1 MHHPGQ
7 RGAGAP
13 QDQADKN
20 EFAYA
25 AAFGVNRAGDLK
37 EEVAEEEQRPQQ
49 GGDTF
54 GDPQIFSN
62 TGRRSEAEVSA
73 VEICQAIRDKHDRHD
88 VPPAFCCIRRT
99 IHRFASVSEVTLI
112 IEKIRYAALHVG
124 YRTA

>member
-62 TGRRSEAEVSA
+62 TGTAEAKLKLARS
-73 VEICQAIRDKHDRHD
+73 
-88 VPPAFCCIRRT
+88 
-99 IHRFASVSEVTLI
+99 
-112 IEKIRYAALHVG
+112 RYARLYVINTIGMMYHQRFVAFVELFIG
-124 YRTA
+124 LPL